1 MLETAITLSVV
12 FGFIMSETLG
22 ILSGGLVSAGYLAFF
37 VDQPLRIAATLGLSI
52 IIALLVRMI
61 SRWLIL
67 FGRRRFVLTILLSL
81 SAAWLFEKFSYSI
94 NLIPQDLRIIGYLIP
109 GLIANDMVRQ
119 GIIKTL
125 LSLLLSAAAI
135 RLIMLIIIYL

>member
-81 SAAWLFEKFSYSI
+81 SAAWLFEKFSYRI

>member
-37 VDQPLRIAATLGLSI
+37 VDQPLRIAATVGLSI
-52 IIALLVRMI
+52 MIALLVRVI
-61 SRWLIL
+61 SQWLIL

-81 SAAWLFEKFSYSI
+81 AVAWLFEKFSFRI

-135 RLIMLIIIYL
+135 RLVMLVIIYL

>member
-1 MLETAITLSVV
+1 MLEIAITLSIL

-37 VDQPLRIAATLGLSI
+37 VDQPLRIAATLGLAI
-52 IIALLVRMI
+52 VIAVLVRLI
-61 SRWLIL
+61 SGAAIV
-67 FGRRRFVLTILLSL
+67 FGRRRFVLSILLGIFI
-81 SAAWLFEKFSYSI
+81 AWLFERFPYRF
-94 NLIPQDLRIIGYLIP
+94 NLIPQDFRIIGYLIP

-125 LSLLLSAAAI
+125 LAVLLSAAAI
-135 RLIMLIIIYL
+135 RLVMLAVMYL

>member
-1 MLETAITLSVV
+1 MLETAITLSIV
-12 FGFIMSETLG
+12 FGFIISEALG

-37 VDQPLRIAATLGLSI
+37 IDQPLRIAATLGLSI
-52 IIALLVRMI
+52 FITLLVSVV

-81 SAAWLFEKFSYSI
+81 AAAWLFERVSHQV
-94 NLIPQDLRIIGYLIP
+94 NLIPQDMRIIGYLIP

-119 GIIKTL
+119 GVIKTL
-125 LSLLLSAAAI
+125 LALLLSAAVIKLVMLAI
-135 RLIMLIIIYL
+135 LYL

>member
-1 MLETAITLSVV
+1 MLETAITLSIV
-12 FGFIMSETLG
+12 FGFIISEALG

-37 VDQPLRIAATLGLSI
+37 IDQPLRIAATLILSI
-52 IIALLVRMI
+52 FIALLVSMV

-81 SAAWLFEKFSYSI
+81 AAAWLFERVSHQV
-94 NLIPQDLRIIGYLIP
+94 NLIPQDMRIIGYLIP

-119 GIIKTL
+119 GVIKTL
-125 LSLLLSAAAI
+125 LALLLSAAVIKLVMLAI
-135 RLIMLIIIYL
+135 LYL